1 MIDKSIT
8 VFGIRPVIEAV
19 NAGKTIDKIMIQQ
32 GLTGEL
38 FAELKKLIQ
47 QHQIP
52 FQYVPYQKLQQI
64 SSKNHQGIIA
74 FISQLEYEDIEAIVP
89 QLFEAGQ
96 MPFILILDKIT
107 DVRNFGAICRTAE
120 CAGVHALVI
129 PSRGGAQIN
138 ADAIKT
144 SAGALHKI
152 PVCREHNL
160 KNTINFLKESGL
172 AIVGCTEKTDDLI
185 FEGDFKRPLAV
196 IMGSEETGIS
206 PEYLKMC
213 DQKLKIP
220 MHGSIQ
226 SLNVSVAAG
235 VIIYEALRQRG
246 L

>member
-1 MIDKSIT
+1 MIDKNIT
-8 VFGIRPVIEAV
+8 IFGIRPLIEAINV
-19 NAGKTIDKIMIQQ
+19 GKTVDKIMIQQ
-32 GLTGEL
+32 NLSGEL
-38 FAELKKLIQ
+38 FAELKKLIH

-64 SSKNHQGIIA
+64 TSKNHQGVIG
-74 FISQLEYEDIEAIVP
+74 FLSQLEYESIEAIVP

-96 MPFILILDKIT
+96 QPFILILDKIT

-120 CAGVHALVI
+120 CAGVHAVVI
-129 PSRGGAQIN
+129 PSRGSAQIN

-160 KNTINFLKESGL
+160 KNIITFFKESGI

-185 FEGDFKRPLAV
+185 FSGNFNQPLA
-196 IMGSEETGIS
+196 IILGSEETGIS

-220 MHGSIQ
+220 LFGGIQ

-235 VIIYEALRQRG
+235 VIIYEAIRQRS